1 MNQKKALIIGA
12 SGLVGSNLLQLLL
25 NDDHI
30 STVRSLVRKPS
41 GIKHPKLDE
50 MVMDFNNLQTFEQN
64 IGSGDFIFSCIGT
77 TMKKVNGDKVLYR
90 TIDFD
95 IPVNA
100 ARFGIKAGY
109 KKFLLVSAH
118 LANAKSKIFYSRLKG
133 ETDEII
139 ATFPFSSIHIF
150 RPSFLIGKRKE
161 QRWLEMSFG
170 RLMQKFS
177 FLFPSAYKPIPA
189 DKVAFA
195 MLHAA
200 LGSKSGLNYYEYEEM
215 TTCF

>member
-1 MNQKKALIIGA
+1 M
-12 SGLVGSNLLQLLL
+12 
-25 NDDHI
+25 
-30 STVRSLVRKPS
+30 
-41 GIKHPKLDE
+41 HPKLE
-50 MVMDFNNLQTFEQN
+50 EIVIDFNDMRAFEQN
-64 IGSGDFIFSCIGT
+64 IGNGDFIFSCVGT
-77 TMKKVNGDKVLYR
+77 TMKKVNGDKKLYR

-109 KKFLLVSAH
+109 QKFLLVSAH

-139 ATFPFSSIHIF
+139 ASFPFSSIHVF

-161 QRWLEMSFG
+161 QRWLEIIFG
-170 RLMQKFS
+170 RFMQKIS
-177 FLFPSAYKPIPA
+177 FLLPSAYKPITA
-189 DKVAFA
+189 EKVAFA

-200 LGSKSGLNYYEYEEM
+200 LSIKSGLNYYEYKEM
-215 TTCF
+215 ITGC